1 QNSSLEI
8 LSVLHRITPLG
19 IYLTGITFQE
29 NSHVILKGVAQKM
42 STVLDF
48 HSSLEEQP
56 NFQDVK
62 TKNLTKSGNKGKKR
76 EILFEIT
83 CPLTKK
89 NEI

>member
-1 QNSSLEI
+1 
-8 LSVLHRITPLG
+8 
-19 IYLTGITFQE
+19 
-29 NSHVILKGVAQKM
+29 
-42 STVLDF
+42 LDF

-62 TKNLTKSGNKGKKR
+62 TKNLTKSGNKRKKR

>member
-1 QNSSLEI
+1 M
-8 LSVLHRITPLG
+8 G